1 MSSVGGGQARA
12 RFSLEDEEDFV
23 EAAVASASV
32 AFSGLTI
39 LPPQQPSASGSWVGI
54 GGGLVPGSVAP
65 ASRALRSRGGVSVSS
80 GLTDLASL
88 SLTTPFL
95 GGGGVRGV
103 GVLGGFVGGGEEV
116 GWRPLTDA
124 NNIGKSRSIH
134 LVLVKNTNAK
144 ICFGCIGTDERRF
157 CRSPQCTMKAHKKT
171 RFDMGCDTGYFIAT
185 RRASSLLAAFRA
197 PFLDTAKLTEEVRAI
212 VEDQGPD
219 GERTTRQ
226 WEEFMVEAKVAC
238 RVLEEERDRRQA
250 GGIIREGSDEDEET
264 KDQAVDLPDTRS
276 EYEW

>member
-1 MSSVGGGQARA
+1 
-12 RFSLEDEEDFV
+12 
-23 EAAVASASV
+23 
-32 AFSGLTI
+32 
-39 LPPQQPSASGSWVGI
+39 
-54 GGGLVPGSVAP
+54 
-65 ASRALRSRGGVSVSS
+65 
-80 GLTDLASL
+80 
-88 SLTTPFL
+88 
-95 GGGGVRGV
+95 
-103 GVLGGFVGGGEEV
+103 
-116 GWRPLTDA
+116 
-124 NNIGKSRSIH
+124 
-134 LVLVKNTNAK
+134 
-144 ICFGCIGTDERRF
+144 
-157 CRSPQCTMKAHKKT
+157 MKAHKKT

-226 WEEFMVEAKVAC
+226 WEEFMVEAKVAW